1 MKKKYIIITISI
13 IITIAIIILGFI
25 LYKSQS
31 DKKRNNDKIPSG
43 EENTVVDEF
52 GLDAKDI
59 TNPTYD
65 IKDVKQNN
73 SDNSKNSEIS
83 VEEMKILKQNSEIK
97 VITILKNNS
106 NKDIKGYYISL
117 ELLDDKGNRVT
128 TISDNSDETIPAN
141 GTLNIIN
148 YASISEDMQNIT
160 DARVLKIEKNM
171 DDELTDAFETI
182 EDLVDDEE

>member
-25 LYKSQS
+25 LYKSQN

-73 SDNSKNSEIS
+73 SDNSKDSEIS
-83 VEEMKILKQNSEIK
+83 VEEMKL
-97 VITILKNNS
+97 
-106 NKDIKGYYISL
+106 
-117 ELLDDKGNRVT
+117 
-128 TISDNSDETIPAN
+128 
-141 GTLNIIN
+141 
-148 YASISEDMQNIT
+148 
-160 DARVLKIEKNM
+160 
-171 DDELTDAFETI
+171 F
-182 EDLVDDEE
+182 